1 MYGVIEYDPDGK
13 PVCEI
18 CGKSF
23 ERVIAHVRQ
32 KHFISEK
39 EYKVQFGFDLGK
51 GICSKGSAEKSR
63 IKALENYDKV
73 ISKNLVINGQKSR
86 FKKGDQGRTRDQL
99 SEQTRL
105 ILVSRFSSPDFIN
118 HRKELGKKVGLSGL
132 GNEARWSKR
141 NTN

>member
-13 PVCEI
+13 PICEI

-23 ERVIAHVRQ
+23 ERVISHVRQ
-32 KHFISEK
+32 KHFLSEK

-51 GICSKGSAEKSR
+51 GICSKESAEKSR

-73 ISKNLVINGQKSR
+73 VGKNLILNGEKSR

-105 ILVSRFSSPDFIN
+105 MLVSRFASPDFIN
-118 HRKELGKKVGLSGL
+118 HRKELGKKVGSTGL
-132 GNEARWSKR
+132 GNKVRWSNR
-141 NTN
+141 SSN